1 MKAAPATCAIFSP
14 RRIDDALQTAFV
26 QGQGTDGR

>member
-14 RRIDDALQTAFV
+14 RRIDDALQTASV